1 MDFDDEMFDVE
12 AVVAGEWVPGP
23 YGPDDQLGTYNEVTG
38 ELRAQALATLDLAR
52 PVDTYSLAVEVFE
65 DFPAYGDRPYRQQL
79 LVAGYEP
86 PADYDGLVRETEPLG
101 PNRLSYHEERV
112 EVTYNI
118 ASKINGFL
126 HCGVD
131 GTFYNGV
138 TGAEVAR
145 TGGAA
150 ELDNV
155 SWGPPLLTR
164 GFLLDVAGAKAGG
177 PDTFEAANGRPVLH
191 DGYRITVE
199 DLEEAI
205 DRQGLPP
212 FEPGDAILI
221 RTGWNNLV
229 RSDPERFLQVS
240 PGVWLR
246 ETRWLAS
253 HRPALVGVDSWVW
266 GTMDPDVVDGCWS
279 ACHQELLYRFGIRLG
294 EGIGVEKLVDG
305 GVDRF
310 VFCHAPFP
318 GVGATSASSPA
329 MALANRPEPTA

>member
-1 MDFDDEMFDVE
+1 MDFDDELFDVD
-12 AVVAGEWVPGP
+12 AVVAGAWIPGP
-23 YGPDDQLGTYNEVTG
+23 YGPDDRLGSYNEVTG
-38 ELRAQALATLDLAR
+38 ETRAAAMAMLDLTR
-52 PVDTYSLAVEVFE
+52 PVDTYSLGVEVFE
-65 DFPAYGDRPYRQQL
+65 GFPAFGDRPYRQQL

-86 PADYDGLVRETEPLG
+86 PDDYEGLLRGTEPLG

-112 EVTYNI
+112 EATYNL

-131 GTFYNGV
+131 GVFYNGV
-138 TGAEVAR
+138 KGRDVAR

-150 ELDNV
+150 DLDNL
-155 SWGPPLLTR
+155 SWGAPLLTR
-164 GFLLDVAGAKAGG
+164 GYLIDVAASKAGG
-177 PDTFEAANGRPVLH
+177 PETFEAANGATVLN

-205 DRQGLPP
+205 ERQGLPD
-212 FEPGDAILI
+212 FEPGDAILL

-229 RSDPERFLQVS
+229 RSDPERFLADS

-246 ETRWLAS
+246 ETRWLAAS
-253 HRPALVGVDSWVW
+253 RPAIVGVDSWVW
-266 GTMDPDVVDGCWS
+266 GTMDAAIVNGNWS
-279 ACHQELLYRFGIRLG
+279 ACHQELLYHHGIRLG
-294 EGIGVEKLVDG
+294 EGIGVEALAAA

-318 GVGATSASSPA
+318 GEGATSASSPA
-329 MALANRPEPTA
+329 MAIANRPNPA